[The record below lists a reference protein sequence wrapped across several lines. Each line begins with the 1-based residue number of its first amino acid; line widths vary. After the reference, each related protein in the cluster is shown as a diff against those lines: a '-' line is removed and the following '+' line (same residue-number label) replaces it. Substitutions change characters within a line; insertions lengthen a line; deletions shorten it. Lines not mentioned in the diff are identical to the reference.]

1 MDILEDQ
8 WTRSS
13 YQKKNTT
20 AIEIIGYLSDGYKD
34 VNYVLDPSGISKCLL
49 TMGGGNRE
57 PKVLV
62 RGNVNPSGNGMNGNV
77 YESEGLAPTLTTNK
91 GEGKSFSKGSDE
103 TRIRYSG
110 NGDSINLSVPNSKTR
125 RGRVGKGVAQ
135 TLDTSCNQATIEN
148 RPPYRIR
155 KLTPKECWRL
165 QGFPDWAF
173 DRARK
178 LIQTHNCINRLEILS
193 RLM

>member
-1 MDILEDQ
+1 MDEKYFLSEE
-8 WTRSS
+8 
-13 YQKKNTT
+13 NTT

-91 GEGKSFSKGSDE
+91 GEFKSFSKGSDE

-110 NGDSINLSVPNSKTR
+110 N
-125 RGRVGKGVAQ
+125 
-135 TLDTSCNQATIEN
+135 
-148 RPPYRIR
+148 
-155 KLTPKECWRL
+155 W
-165 QGFPDWAF
+165 
-173 DRARK
+173 
-178 LIQTHNCINRLEILS
+178 
-193 RLM
+193 